1 MNLAI
6 VSQAQNFVFGRDM
19 PLVRSLV
26 SATEISRRQ
35 WQVNTRN
42 GGQMTLEDRI
52 VRSIRQRKSVV
63 VLRSELAPLGSTAQ
77 VDRVAMRADFW
88 ANSKR

>member
-1 MNLAI
+1 
-6 VSQAQNFVFGRDM
+6 
-19 PLVRSLV
+19 
-26 SATEISRRQ
+26 
-35 WQVNTRN
+35 
-42 GGQMTLEDRI
+42 MTLEDRI

-77 VDRVAMRADFW
+77 VGRVAMRADFW